1 MGIEILAQEFG
12 PERDQALAGPF
23 GLFVTVFLV
32 VVTIFLIRG
41 MNKHVKRLNNRLES
55 EAALAAAA
63 STTAPAAADA
73 AETKDGPATDD
84 ATRA

>member
-12 PERDQALAGPF
+12 PERDQAMAGPL

-41 MNKHVKRLNNRLES
+41 MNKHVRRLNERVAR
-55 EAALAAAA
+55 EAAAEAAAA
-63 STTAPAAADA
+63 AP
-73 AETKDGPATDD
+73 TDD
-84 ATRA
+84 DKPRA